1 MTRCIHISC
10 PAILRGDDPD
20 SVSNIEYA
28 CRHLKVIEYFVRFLH
43 RNSILTRVST
53 AKELN
58 FLQ

>member
-28 CRHLKVIEYFVRFLH
+28 CCDLKVIEYFVRFPH
-43 RNSILTRVST
+43 RN
-53 AKELN
+53 
-58 FLQ
+58 